1 MCLSFV
7 AVTRIPAKKYRAN
20 INYLYNIV
28 PCKCATSQTLSMQMK
43 KIRNTQQSVT
53 RKNRNS
59 SILNE
64 HSTIDLY
71 AFCTLVPWFMNNT
84 MYPIKMKKCLGVAN
98 RFFRSERALDFR
110 DEDIFI
116 SGEDAILVS
125 VF

>member
-1 MCLSFV
+1 
-7 AVTRIPAKKYRAN
+7 
-20 INYLYNIV
+20 
-28 PCKCATSQTLSMQMK
+28 MQMK
-43 KIRNTQQSVT
+43 KIRNTQHGVT
-53 RKNRNS
+53 RKNGNS
-59 SILNE
+59 SIINE

-71 AFCTLVPWFMNNT
+71 ACCTLVPWFMNNA

-116 SGEDAILVS
+116 SGEDAMVS